1 MRDARETERRK
12 GMKQRSKQA
21 KVVLAALGVACGTE
35 LLMLVLLHRISMS
48 LTRGSP
54 WLEVTQ
60 LPGAR
65 IADLLI
71 GSLVMTIW
79 HGMVLI
85 FVIQSLLYA
94 SVLLAAMQV
103 GGLAM
108 DWVRGWR
115 ERSQD

>member
-1 MRDARETERRK
+1 MELALL
-12 GMKQRSKQA
+12 GLLYRS
-21 KVVLAALGVACGTE
+21 
-35 LLMLVLLHRISMS
+35 SMS
-48 LTRGSP
+48 LTGGSP

-85 FVIQSLLYA
+85 FLIQSLLYA

-103 GGLAM
+103 WGLAVG
-108 DWVRGWR
+108 WARGRWG
-115 ERSQD
+115 RSQD